1 MKETSRELLL
11 LLTFLLWQVSTADH
25 YDVRCKCVCPNVGII
40 NLNTTSPSTEE
51 RRVYIRNVAPRSDSA
66 SKTRQD
72 VTLFVAATATVRTLS
87 SPAWRTS
94 TWRGCLRPSV
104 LAVCADMSRGT
115 LSSSKLLSGKADK
128 KNPKI
133 SKTFYIELQF
143 LRK

>member
-66 SKTRQD
+66 SKTRRDSVCCSHCDCQNVVIPSLED
-72 VTLFVAATATVRTLS
+72 KHVERLPEAFCPRCVCRYEQRNTLIIKVVVRE
-87 SPAWRTS
+87 
-94 TWRGCLRPSV
+94 G
-104 LAVCADMSRGT
+104 GQ
-115 LSSSKLLSGKADK
+115 K
-128 KNPKI
+128 
-133 SKTFYIELQF
+133 
-143 LRK
+143 